1 MTVTTAA
8 RGNRKSRHDDVRAKL
23 ADDADHV
30 GEHLLPIPEAQRLFR
45 RLGKPKIN
53 RPRKKLPAT
62 IKPAPGHQFL
72 RAGDAQLLVELRAD
86 FVLSAIAA
94 GDREIAGA
102 IAAPAREVGDELR
115 VLVIRMRRDVK
126 NRAHLAKAP
135 QVLEDGRGRWLF
147 RAAVADQTNK
157 HAQSSDPK

>member
-53 RPRKKLPAT
+53 RPSKELPAT
-62 IKPAPGHQFL
+62 IKPAPGQKYTVPIFVANML
-72 RAGDAQLLVELRAD
+72 QKADATLTALPRPRRSRSRARTWNVWCVTSRRSASASGSPATRA
-86 FVLSAIAA
+86 
-94 GDREIAGA
+94 R
-102 IAAPAREVGDELR
+102 
-115 VLVIRMRRDVK
+115 
-126 NRAHLAKAP
+126 
-135 QVLEDGRGRWLF
+135 
-147 RAAVADQTNK
+147 
-157 HAQSSDPK
+157 